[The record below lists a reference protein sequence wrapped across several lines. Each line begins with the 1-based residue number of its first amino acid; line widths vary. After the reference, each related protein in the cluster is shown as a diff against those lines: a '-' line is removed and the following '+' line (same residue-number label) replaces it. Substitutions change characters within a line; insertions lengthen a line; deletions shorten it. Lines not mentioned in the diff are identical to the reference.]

1 MCGNCKTGLI
11 IIKCNRNM
19 EERLRSLTE
28 ETAFELGCGEED
40 FARMRKGMSR
50 FGEQVQKAQGLTLCL
65 GAAASGVTRG

>member
-1 MCGNCKTGLI
+1 MCGNCKTRLI

-40 FARMRKGMSR
+40 FARMRKGMSM
-50 FGEQVQKAQGLTLCL
+50 FGKQVQKGLTLCL
-65 GAAASGVTRG
+65 GAAASGMTRG